1 MISDSKLLL
10 LVRVTEPRK
19 QLLEGKQGALKVR
32 NSITWLKLLTALV
45 GKEAPSS
52 FVG

>member
-1 MISDSKLLL
+1 MISDSELLP

-19 QLLEGKQGALKVR
+19 QLLEGKQGALKVC

-45 GKEAPSS
+45 GKEAPSA
-52 FVG
+52 FVS